1 MSTEA
6 NIAALRRVI
15 LEGFGDGD
23 LNVIDQLLA
32 PSLKEHQFGVYPPNA
47 EGVKKAIADLHVSF
61 SDMSYTVEHVTA
73 SNDMVWMHVKARGR
87 HTGPLGAIPPTG
99 KTFEIDVVDIARV
112 EDGKIV
118 EHWGVPDRFSMMQQL
133 GVLPRPQAARA
144 A

>member
-6 NIAALRRVI
+6 NIAVLRRVI

-23 LNVIDQLLA
+23 LSVIDQMLS
-32 PSLKEHQFGVYPPNA
+32 PDLKERQFGVYPPNA

-73 SNDMVWMHVKARGR
+73 SEDMVWMHVKAHGR
-87 HTGPLGAIPPTG
+87 HTGPLGATPPTG
-99 KTFEIDVVDIARV
+99 KTFEIDVIDIARF

-133 GVLPRPQAARA
+133 GVLQRPQAAKA
-144 A
+144 